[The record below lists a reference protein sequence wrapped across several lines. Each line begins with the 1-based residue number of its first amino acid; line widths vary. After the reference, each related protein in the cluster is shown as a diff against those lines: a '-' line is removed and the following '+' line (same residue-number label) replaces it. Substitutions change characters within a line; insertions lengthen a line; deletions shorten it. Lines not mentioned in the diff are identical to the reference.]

1 MTIYYNTLYVT
12 QPDTYLSKSQE
23 TVVVKQQGS
32 ILLQIPIH
40 HLISIVCMGSTIR
53 VSPEL
58 MHSCFKHQVSISF
71 FCETGRFRGRVEGV
85 PNGNVLLRRA
95 QYRLA
100 DDAEATRNIALRCIQ
115 GKIAN
120 SRTMLQR
127 YSRETST
134 EEAGERINQAV
145 DRLADALSR
154 LKSAESLNSLRGIEG
169 EAAAVYFN
177 ALAEAFKQPDISF
190 NTRNRRPPKDPVNA
204 VLSFLYALLAHDCT
218 GALSAVS
225 LDPQVG
231 YLHVDRPGRPSLS
244 LDLME
249 EFRPILVD
257 RLVVRLFNLRQLT
270 NKDFET
276 DLACGVLMK
285 EAGRRLLVQAYQE
298 SKHEEIIHPFLNQ
311 KVHYGLLP
319 LMQARLLAKAIRGE
333 ISDYVP
339 YLLR

>member
-1 MTIYYNTLYVT
+1 MTVYYNTLYVT
-12 QPDTYLSKSQE
+12 QPETYLAKSLE
-23 TVVVKQQGS
+23 TVVVKRQGTV
-32 ILLQIPIH
+32 LLQIPIH
-40 HLISIVCMGSTIR
+40 HLISIVCMGSTIQI
-53 VSPEL
+53 SPEL
-58 MHSCFKHQVSISF
+58 MHSCFQHQVSVSF

-85 PNGNVLLRRA
+85 PSGNVLLRRA

-100 DDAEATRNIALRCIQ
+100 DNPEGTRAIALRCIQ
-115 GKIAN
+115 GKISN
-120 SRTMLQR
+120 CRTILQR
-127 YSRETST
+127 YAR
-134 EEAGERINQAV
+134 EAGVDEVETRIGLAV

-154 LKSAESLNSLRGIEG
+154 LKNAESLNSLRGIEG
-169 EAAAVYFN
+169 ESAAVYFN
-177 ALAEAFKQPDISF
+177 ALADAFKQPDIDF

-218 GALSAVS
+218 GALSAVG

-257 RLVVRLFNLRQLT
+257 RLTVRLFNLRQLT

-276 DLACGVLMK
+276 DMAGGVLMK
-285 EAGRRLLVQAYQE
+285 DAGRRLLLHEYQE
-298 SKHEEIIHPFLNQ
+298 SKHEEILHPFLNQ
-311 KVHYGLLP
+311 KVRYGLLP
-319 LMQARLLAKAIRGE
+319 LMQARLLSKAIRGE
-333 ISDYVP
+333 MSDYVP

>member
-1 MTIYYNTLYVT
+1 MTLYYNTLYVT
-12 QPDTYLSKSQE
+12 QPETYLSKNLE
-23 TVVVKQQGS
+23 TVVVKQHGS
-32 ILLQIPIH
+32 VLLQVPIH
-40 HLISIVCMGSTIR
+40 HLISIVCLGSTIQI
-53 VSPEL
+53 SPEL
-58 MHSCFKHQVSISF
+58 MHSCFEHQVSVSF
-71 FCETGRFRGRVEGV
+71 FGETGRFRGRVEAV

-100 DDAEATRNIALRCIQ
+100 DNPEGTWAIALRCIQ

-127 YSRETST
+127 YARETTLS
-134 EEAGERINQAV
+134 EAGARINQAV

-154 LKSAESLNSLRGIEG
+154 LKNAETLNTLRGIEG
-169 EAAAVYFN
+169 EAAAVYFS
-177 ALAEAFKQPDISF
+177 AFADAFKQPDINF

-204 VLSFLYALLAHDCT
+204 VLSFLYTLLAHDCT
-218 GALSAVS
+218 GALSSVS

-249 EFRPILVD
+249 EFRPVLVD
-257 RLVVRLFNLRQLT
+257 RLVVRLFNLKQLT
-270 NKDFET
+270 VKDFET
-276 DLACGVLMK
+276 DLAGSVSMK
-285 EAGRRLLVQAYQE
+285 DTARRILLQAYQE
-298 SKHEEIIHPFLNQ
+298 SKHEEILHPFLNQ
-311 KVHYGLLP
+311 KVRYGLLP

-339 YLLR
+339 YLLK